1 MGGFVL
7 VQGDDEVEVLSPN
20 RFDDLFATRRIGLP
34 WITEKDIQDRS
45 KGDVLSK
52 GLVIIQTSW
61 FIAQCVSR
69 RIQGLAIT
77 EIELIT
83 LAFAFLNSLMYF
95 LWWEKPQ
102 NVTSYIRIHLVDSIP
117 PPKLMQLSNRSSAE
131 EIGRLTSELSR
142 WFTFPPFIDFTFF
155 ESNPLTVGKK
165 VRRIISLHWHLIP
178 YWLLLTQKF
187 SSTLIQEIYQRLN
200 LLRVVNCLKVYD
212 REPPYYYFDLVDI
225 QTKDFNRLPA
235 PIKDQPT
242 IMVPNLH
249 WYLTARML
257 FIRPPT

>member
-1 MGGFVL
+1 MTSHGHFIQMGGFVL

-34 WITEKDIQDRS
+34 WITRKDIQDRS
-45 KGDVLSK
+45 KGDALSK

-117 PPKLMQLSNRSSAE
+117 PPKLIQFSSRSSAE
-131 EIGRLTSELSR
+131 EVGPLTSELSR
-142 WFTFPPFIDFTFF
+142 
-155 ESNPLTVGKK
+155 
-165 VRRIISLHWHLIP
+165 
-178 YWLLLTQKF
+178 
-187 SSTLIQEIYQRLN
+187 
-200 LLRVVNCLKVYD
+200 
-212 REPPYYYFDLVDI
+212 
-225 QTKDFNRLPA
+225 
-235 PIKDQPT
+235 
-242 IMVPNLH
+242 
-249 WYLTARML
+249 
-257 FIRPPT
+257 